1 MEEEYTSLD
10 LAAALLKMNMGED
23 SEDII
28 ECSEPCPFPGR
39 SGPLR
44 PGL

>member
-28 ECSEPCPFPGR
+28 ECSEPAR
-39 SGPLR
+39 SLDDLDRYGT
-44 PGL
+44 GL